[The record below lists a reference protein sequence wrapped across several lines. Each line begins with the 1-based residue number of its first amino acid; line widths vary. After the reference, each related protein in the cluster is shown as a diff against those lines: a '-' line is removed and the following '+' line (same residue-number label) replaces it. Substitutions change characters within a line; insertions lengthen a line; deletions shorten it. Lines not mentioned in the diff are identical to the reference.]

1 MQNRLT
7 VKIAGQ
13 QFSLVA
19 DESEA
24 YMKEIAAIADKKI
37 AEAKSLVGR
46 TAFSTGVLATL
57 NMADEA
63 VKLRHQCEQQQ
74 ALCASQHTE
83 MEALQEQLA
92 HASEELKTLHQTR
105 PDEDPAVLMTEI
117 KRLKKELDEL
127 QQLHNTVCEE
137 SDAEMARL
145 NEQIDALVQECDNA
159 RASIE
164 EGKSMACKVDIL
176 AQENDTLRAALKQAR
191 IEKETAVKEH
201 TNSLQN
207 ELEQLSAALDA
218 LQTKESNESAEARK
232 QINALTRENAE
243 LRAAHVKVEPL
254 CTEIKSLQTALDAK
268 EAQVRENC
276 ALKTELQQLRTECI
290 RNDPAP
296 LRAEIEHLQAVLED
310 QKRQLDE
317 TERLHGQI
325 AQLQTE
331 IAQNDPAPLHAKIE
345 QLTKELGA
353 HQEKAEEND
362 RLRGELEQL
371 RTACGE
377 GEVCPKADYDALS
390 EELEQVKKEFSKA
403 KMQLAGREIGEI
415 GELRREL
422 TRLRE
427 MEKEYHQMRE
437 AKPLSAELEQL
448 RAERDEARA
457 ALEAGRQSASASQ
470 EAEAEIKRLKAELN
484 RQIQINQ
491 SLQTRD
497 KKKKGGK

>member
-1 MQNRLT
+1 MHNRLT

-13 QFSLVA
+13 QFSLIA

-24 YMKEIAAIADKKI
+24 YMKEIVAITDKKI
-37 AEAKSLVGR
+37 AEAKGLVGK

-63 VKLRHQCEQQQ
+63 VKLRHRCEQQR
-74 ALCASQHTE
+74 AE
-83 MEALQEQLA
+83 METLQEQLA
-92 HASEELKTLHQTR
+92 HASEELKTMHQTR

-117 KRLKKELDEL
+117 KRLKKELDEMH
-127 QQLHNTVCEE
+127 QMHNTVCEE

-176 AQENDTLRAALKQAR
+176 AQENDTLRVALKQAR
-191 IEKETAVKEH
+191 IEKENAVREH
-201 TNSLQN
+201 TNSLQS

-268 EAQVRENC
+268 EAQVRENSD
-276 ALKTELQQLRTECI
+276 LKTELQQLRTECM

-296 LRAEIEHLQAVLED
+296 LRAEIEHLHAVLED

-317 TERLHGQI
+317 NERLHKQI
-325 AQLQTE
+325 EQLKAE
-331 IAQNDPAPLHAKIE
+331 IEQNDPAPLHAKIE
-345 QLTKELGA
+345 QLQTALGE
-353 HQEKAEEND
+353 QQGKAEEVS

-377 GEVCPKADYDALS
+377 GEVCPKAEYDALNL
-390 EELEQVKKEFSKA
+390 ELEQVKKEFSKA

-422 TRLRE
+422 TRLRDL
-427 MEKEYHQMRE
+427 EKEYNKMQDAQQIH
-437 AKPLSAELEQL
+437 AELEQL
-448 RAERDEARA
+448 RTERDEARA
-457 ALEAGRQSASASQ
+457 ALEAGRQAAPVSQ
-470 EAEAEIKRLKAELN
+470 EAETEIKRLKAELN

-491 SLQTRD
+491 SQKMRD
-497 KKKKGGK
+497 KRKKGGK